1 MAVMTE
7 NKVVP
12 KNRFSSFNS
21 NWITKSYGDIYSF
34 YSTNSLSRDK
44 LNYESGR
51 VFNIHYGDIH
61 TKFST
66 MFDLKKE
73 STPLINL
80 EVDLSKYSEEK
91 YCQEGDLVIADAS
104 EDYADIGKTIELINL
119 NNERVL
125 AGLHTF
131 LARPNK
137 YEMAK
142 GFAGYLM
149 QSWNVRK
156 QVMVIAQG
164 SKVLGLATGRLA
176 KIKLF
181 IPEYQEQQ
189 KIASFLSAVD
199 EKLQHLTKKKDLLEE
214 YKKGVMQKIFSQ
226 ELRFKD
232 EFGNNYPDWEE
243 KKLGELCEF
252 AKSGGTPKS
261 TNKEYY
267 NGNIPFLSISDMTKQ
282 GKYLNYA
289 TKSISE
295 EGVSNSSSWIVPINT
310 IIYSMYASVGFV
322 AINKIPIATSQA
334 VINLG
339 IKSNCNTEFIY
350 YNLVEIKNII
360 HRFIETGT
368 QGNLNAQT
376 VKNLKLELPC
386 LKEQE
391 KIADFLS
398 AIDKKIELVSTQ
410 IENTKAFKK
419 GLLHQMFV

>member
-12 KNRFSSFNS
+12 KKRFSSFNS
-21 NWITKSYGDIYSF
+21 NWIMKWYGDIYSF

-142 GFAGYLM
+142 GFAGYLI

-164 SKVLGLATGRLA
+164 SKVLSLATGRLA

-189 KIASFLSAVD
+189 KIASFFSAVD
-199 EKLQHLTKKKDLLEE
+199 KKLQQLTKKKELLEE

-232 EFGNNYPDWEE
+232 DNGNNFPDWEE
-243 KKLGELCEF
+243 KRIEDLFIVTRGTVLAIPKISPHKNDECPYPVYSSQTKNNGIAGYYKDYLFEDAITWTTDGAQAGEVNLRKGKFYCTNVCGVLKSDEGYANLCIAEKLNRVSRRYVSYVGNPKLMNNVM
-252 AKSGGTPKS
+252 AKIKIS
-261 TNKEYY
+261 
-267 NGNIPFLSISDMTKQ
+267 IPISLDEQQKIANFLSSLD
-282 GKYLNYA
+282 
-289 TKSISE
+289 S
-295 EGVSNSSSWIVPINT
+295 
-310 IIYSMYASVGFV
+310 
-322 AINKIPIATSQA
+322 KI
-334 VINLG
+334 
-339 IKSNCNTEFIY
+339 K
-350 YNLVEIKNII
+350 
-360 HRFIETGT
+360 
-368 QGNLNAQT
+368 
-376 VKNLKLELPC
+376 
-386 LKEQE
+386 
-391 KIADFLS
+391 
-398 AIDKKIELVSTQ
+398 LVSTQ
-410 IENTKAFKK
+410 IENTKLFKK
-419 GLLHQMFV
+419 GLLQQLFV